1 MAQKKKQTLAL
12 VGDELAQHILA
23 VSGISLKVANAKSP
37 GRSMD
42 KFFFEG
48 ERAITAYEGARAKFV
63 KLPTFDTGLADASL
77 SLLPHTK
84 SAETAWASVR
94 FVKLRGEGRAL
105 TRQDAETYRSLV
117 IRTARFL
124 YRRDEKKLAEIDR
137 IAEGEGLAD
146 LIRDLEEL
154 IELLCPDAGLFAG
167 VERVGDVVERCT
179 AFATALKAKSD
190 NTSAAALH
198 QARNRAVVA
207 LDQSLAEIRATAR
220 FLYEDDPAALAPYLV
235 THTQSRSRKRK

>member
-1 MAQKKKQTLAL
+1 MAQKKTQPLAFE
-12 VGDELAQHILA
+12 GDELAQHVLA
-23 VSGISLKVANAKSP
+23 VLGISLKVANAKSP

-48 ERAITAYEGARAKFV
+48 ERAVTAYKGARAKFV
-63 KLPTFDTGLADASL
+63 KVPTFDAALADASL
-77 SLLPHTK
+77 ALLSHTK

-94 FVKLRGEGRAL
+94 FVRLKGEGRAL
-105 TRQDAETYRSLV
+105 TRQEAERFRSLL

-124 YRRDEKKLAEIDR
+124 YRRDKAKLAEIDR

-154 IELLCPDAGLFAG
+154 AVLLLPDAELFAG
-167 VERVGDVVERCT
+167 ARVVDVVGQCT

-190 NTSAAALH
+190 SASAAALH
-198 QARNRAVVA
+198 QARNRAVLA
-207 LDQSLAEIRATAR
+207 LDQSLAEIRAAAR
-220 FLYEDDPAALAPYLV
+220 FLFEDDPAALAPYLV
-235 THTQSRSRKRK
+235 THPQSRSRKQK